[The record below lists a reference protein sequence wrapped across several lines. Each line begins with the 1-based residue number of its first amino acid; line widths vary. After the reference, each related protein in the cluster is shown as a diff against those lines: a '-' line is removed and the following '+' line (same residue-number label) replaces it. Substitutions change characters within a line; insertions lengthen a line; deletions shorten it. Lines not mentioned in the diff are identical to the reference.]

1 MAKVLSQQE
10 IDSLLS
16 EPAHEDVRE
25 LKADVTTRHVTVY
38 DFKHPNRI
46 SKDQGR
52 TLESV
57 HTQFGNKYASA
68 LSAMLRSVV
77 EVSLKSVDQI
87 TYAEFIATLSAHS
100 CTYTFGMP
108 PLEGHCLADFSPAL
122 AFAFV
127 DRVFGGR
134 GKGMDADRELTGI
147 ELSVMDKVS
156 KRGYRDLAD
165 AWGRL
170 VQIEIEPISVETTP
184 QFTHIVPPGET
195 VIVATLQLSMQEV
208 SGILA
213 VCYPYITLEPVL
225 SEMSGQSWIDTSKSK
240 PSEADRQT
248 IRSGLRTVDTAVSV
262 QLACTDIT
270 MRDFLS
276 ANVGDV
282 IVTDTLTK
290 EPSRVFVSGKEKFIA
305 RPGLRGKRRAIEI
318 IAACA
323 DEIQ

>member
-16 EPAHEDVRE
+16 DPSHEDAPPPVVE
-25 LKADVTTRHVTVY
+25 AADKRTTPY

-68 LSAMLRSVV
+68 LSAMLRSIV

-87 TYAEFIATLSAHS
+87 TYSEFIATLSSHS
-100 CTYTFGMP
+100 CTYTFSMA
-108 PLEGHCLADFSPAL
+108 PLEGHCLADFSPSL

-134 GKGMDADRELTGI
+134 GKGMDAERELTGI
-147 ELSVMDKVS
+147 ELSVMNKIQQRAVKDMT
-156 KRGYRDLAD
+156 D

-170 VQIEIEPISVETTP
+170 LPVQIETTSVETTP

-195 VIVATLQLSMQEV
+195 VIVATLQLSLQEV

-213 VCYPYITLEPVL
+213 ICYPYITLEPVL

-240 PSEADRQT
+240 PSENDKLVVRQRLQSVGT
-248 IRSGLRTVDTAVSV
+248 DVSV
-262 QLACTDIT
+262 RLATTNIS
-270 MRDFLS
+270 MRDFLGV
-276 ANVGDV
+276 NVGDV
-282 IVTDTLTK
+282 IVTDTTTQN
-290 EPSRVFVSGKEKFIA
+290 PSRVFVSGVEKFAA
-305 RPGLRGKRRAIEI
+305 RPGVRGRRRAVEI
-318 IAACA
+318 VGTSFTN
-323 DEIQ
+323 E

>member
-16 EPAHEDVRE
+16 EPAQEDTPAPAVETPDKRVM
-25 LKADVTTRHVTVY
+25 AY

-87 TYAEFIATLSAHS
+87 TYSEFITTLSSHS
-100 CTYTFGMP
+100 CTYTFSMA
-108 PLEGHCLADFSPAL
+108 PLEGHCLADFNPSL
-122 AFAFV
+122 AFSFV

-147 ELSVMDKVS
+147 ELSVMS
-156 KRGYRDLAD
+156 KINQRAMRDMSD

-170 VQIEIEPISVETTP
+170 LPVQIEAMSVETTP

-195 VIVATLQLSMQEV
+195 VIVALLELTLQDV

-213 VCYPYITLEPVL
+213 ICYPYITLEPVL
-225 SEMSGQSWIDTSKSK
+225 SEMSGQSWIDTTKSK
-240 PSEADRQT
+240 PTENDKLIVRQRLNSIGT
-248 IRSGLRTVDTAVSV
+248 DVSV
-262 QLACTDIT
+262 RLATTNIS
-270 MRDFLS
+270 MRDFLGV
-276 ANVGDV
+276 NVGDV
-282 IVTDTLTK
+282 ILTDTATRN
-290 EPSRVFVSGKEKFIA
+290 PSRVFVSGVEKFAA
-305 RPGLRGKRRAIEI
+305 RPGMRGKRRAIEI
-318 IAACA
+318 IGTSLSN
-323 DEIQ
+323 E